1 MQEKFF
7 KFTHALKRGLVLAL
21 VKKLTVDFSNKYNN
35 IMDVD
40 FLICASAKLP
50 HDILESKL
58 DGTISPIG
66 FGCYRKQR
74 IDYY

>member
-1 MQEKFF
+1 MKKQINTKG
-7 KFTHALKRGLVLAL
+7 KRLKKRV
-21 VKKLTVDFSNKYNN
+21 VKKLTVDFSNRYNNN

-50 HDILESKL
+50 QDILESKL

>member
-1 MQEKFF
+1 M
-7 KFTHALKRGLVLAL
+7 GLFYRF
-21 VKKLTVDFSNKYNN
+21 VKKLTIDFSSQHNN

-50 HDILESKL
+50 HEILEAKL

>member
-7 KFTHALKRGLVLAL
+7 KQSHALKRGQVLAL
-21 VKKLTVDFSNKYNN
+21 VKKLTIDFSNRYNN

>member
-1 MQEKFF
+1 
-7 KFTHALKRGLVLAL
+7 
-21 VKKLTVDFSNKYNN
+21 
-35 IMDVD
+35 MDVD

-50 HDILESKL
+50 QDILESKL

>member
-1 MQEKFF
+1 MKKQINTNGK
-7 KFTHALKRGLVLAL
+7 HLKKRV
-21 VKKLTVDFSNKYNN
+21 VKKLTIDFSNRHNN